1 MISLVT
7 LAHRVSSIHSRYAG
21 IHASVLSFSLSKL
34 NLFFWKNQEFE
45 YCRYETELIQITGE
59 LEEARSIIAGEEEL
73 EPATTVGREFAFALD
88 VYIIALSD
96 SVERLLAIT
105 SRLCRDSKGLE
116 KYSDEQTRSDRL
128 DYDNAMQQYK
138 RLGERLE
145 FLFKRL

>member
-7 LAHRVSSIHSRYAG
+7 LAHRVSSIHARYSG
-21 IHASVLSFSLSKL
+21 IHASIFAFSLSSL
-34 NLFFWKNQEFE
+34 HLLFWKKQKLE
-45 YCRYETELIQITGE
+45 YCRYETELAHLIEE
-59 LEEARSIIAGEEEL
+59 LAEARSIIAGEEEL

-96 SVERLLAIT
+96 TVERLLAIS

-116 KYSDEQTRSDRL
+116 KYTGEQTRSDRL
-128 DYDNAMQQYK
+128 DYDIAVQQYR

>member
-21 IHASVLSFSLSKL
+21 IHASLLSFSLSNL
-34 NLFFWKNQEFE
+34 NLFFWRKREFE
-45 YCRYETELIQITGE
+45 YCRHETELTRIIEE
-59 LEEARSIIAGEEEL
+59 LAEARSIIDGKEDL

-88 VYIIALSD
+88 VYVIALSD
-96 SVERLLAIT
+96 TAERLLVI
-105 SRLCRDSKGLE
+105 SSHLCQDSKGLVR
-116 KYSDEQTRSDRL
+116 YSDEQIRSDRL
-128 DYDNAMQQYK
+128 EYDNAVQQYK

>member
-21 IHASVLSFSLSKL
+21 IHASVFSFSLSSL
-34 NLFFWKNQEFE
+34 NLFFWRKRELE
-45 YCRYETELIQITGE
+45 YCRYEAELNQIKGE
-59 LEEARSIIAGEEEL
+59 LAEARAIIDGEEAL

-96 SVERLLAIT
+96 TVERLLSIT
-105 SRLCRDSKGLE
+105 GRLCRDSKGLE
-116 KYSDEQTRSDRL
+116 KYSGEQTRADRL
-128 DYDNAMQQYK
+128 DYDNAVQQYR

>member
-21 IHASVLSFSLSKL
+21 IHASIFSFSLSKL
-34 NLFFWKNQEFE
+34 ILLFWKKRDFE
-45 YCRYETELIQITGE
+45 YCRYETELIQIIEE
-59 LEEARSIIAGEEEL
+59 LAEARSVIAGGEDL

-88 VYIIALSD
+88 VYVIALSD
-96 SVERLLAIT
+96 TVERLLTI
-105 SRLCRDSKGLE
+105 SSHLCQDSKGLG

-128 DYDNAMQQYK
+128 DYDNAVQQYK